1 MNRTRRT
8 QSVLLLSLCLG
19 CCALSLAGCEIFR
32 NKPADVTK
40 TEAKLPSLPVP
51 SDALQLEVLFVER
64 PAGDRLLGDALWNE
78 VDTMLNLEPEEQRDL
93 IKNGFQIGVAASH
106 PPAALQQLLELR
118 AKPKAGEVTSPQD
131 SSNRLQGSR
140 IFVRSGS
147 ETQIQL
153 NDTPYPDFDF
163 NVFASHNAVHAD
175 IKKYADA
182 KCLYRV
188 TVHREQPGWAR
199 LEFVP
204 EIQHGL
210 DLMRPQ
216 AGSNSWELS
225 AQANVERL
233 YKHKFTIVL
242 NTGEM
247 ALVTGRGAA
256 AGTIGHRFFTG
267 PAGQDSVQRMLIV
280 RLAQAG
286 SIDNPYGAEGSIP
299 SVTIN
304 KSH

>member
-1 MNRTRRT
+1 
-8 QSVLLLSLCLG
+8 VLLWSLCLG
-19 CCALSLAGCEIFR
+19 FCALSLAGCEIFR
-32 NKPADVTK
+32 NKPAEVTK
-40 TEAKLPSLPVP
+40 LDSGLPKMTAPT
-51 SDALQLEVLFVER
+51 DALQLEVLFVER

-93 IKNGFQIGVAASH
+93 VKNGFQIGVAASH
-106 PPAALQQLLELR
+106 PPAALQQLLDLR
-118 AKPKAGEVTSPQD
+118 AKPKAGEITTPQD
-131 SSNRLQGSR
+131 VASRLQGSR
-140 IFVRSGS
+140 IFVRPGS

-153 NDTPYPDFDF
+153 NDTAYTEFTF
-163 NVFASHNAVHAD
+163 NEFASHNSVQSEL
-175 IKKYADA
+175 KKYADA

-188 TVHREQPGWAR
+188 TAHREQPGWAR

-216 AGSNSWELS
+216 PGADSWELT
-225 AQANVERL
+225 AQSNVERL
-233 YKHKFTIVL
+233 YKHRFTIVL

-247 ALVTGRGAA
+247 ALVTGRSDAS
-256 AGTIGHRFFTG
+256 GTIGHRFFTG
-267 PAGQDSVQRMLIV
+267 PVGQDGLQRMLIV

-286 SIDNPYGAEGSIP
+286 SADSPFGAVGSIP

-304 KSH
+304 QSH